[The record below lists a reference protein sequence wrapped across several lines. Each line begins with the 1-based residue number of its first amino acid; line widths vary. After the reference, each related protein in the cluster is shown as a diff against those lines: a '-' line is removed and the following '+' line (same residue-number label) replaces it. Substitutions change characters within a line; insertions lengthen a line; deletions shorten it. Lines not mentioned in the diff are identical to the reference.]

1 MFIAFVKPKVVL
13 QRMRLKSI
21 IPKPDKARPKP
32 EKDELK
38 PEGTLTYLKDDW
50 VRAIGIPGFGL
61 SIPSLTGLFGD
72 YTWRDEQTWLGYVY
86 FIFLAFVI
94 WQGNRYM
101 LFSQRSYYSWFS
113 KPWIKIF
120 LMVFANV
127 YYTVPVTVLMLVF
140 WYMYS
145 GLPAIDW
152 DVIVTV
158 SLTNVICVLFVTHIY
173 ETVFLIK
180 ERESDL
186 VRMERLERTKAQAEL
201 EALKYQID
209 PHFMFNSLNTLS
221 HLIESNPKNASK
233 FNERL
238 AEVYRYILSNK
249 DRNLVFLE
257 EELAF
262 LDDYFELFKLRFGEA
277 IHMTVDIPKREMRK
291 FLSPPI
297 SLQILLENCIKHN
310 SFTKRAPLKIEVWRE
325 DNFLIISNNKKTK
338 EVLNKNGIGLKNL
351 SERYELLTELQ
362 PEIQEEDE
370 FFRVKLPLLST

>member
-1 MFIAFVKPKVVL
+1 
-13 QRMRLKSI
+13 MRLKSI

-72 YTWRDEQTWLGYVY
+72 FTWRDPQTWLGYVY

-113 KPWIKIF
+113 KPWMKIF

-145 GLPAIDW
+145 GLPGIDW

-186 VRMERLERTKAQAEL
+186 VRLERLERTKAQAEL

-221 HLIESNPKNASK
+221 HLIESHPKNASR

-238 AEVYRYILSNK
+238 AEVYRYILTNK

-262 LDDYFELFKLRFGEA
+262 LDDYFELFKLRFADA
-277 IHMTVDIPKREMRK
+277 IHLTVDIPKHEMRK

-310 SFTKRAPLKIEVWRE
+310 RFTKREPLKIEVWRE
-325 DNFLIISNNKKTK
+325 GNFLLVSNNMSPK
-338 EVLNKNGIGLKNL
+338 EALNKNGIGLKNL
-351 SERYELLTELQ
+351 SERYELLTESS
-362 PEIQEEDE
+362 PEILEENNR
-370 FFRVKLPLLST
+370 FTVKLPLLSA